1 MGKKSSPDKAKSEK
15 SSARM
20 GRAVARTRAG
30 VAKRPVPDLVPVAER
45 VAAGKALRER
55 VPRGSHA
62 GWTPA
67 PDRPD
72 PVALLE
78 EQTAGRV
85 PELVPIRYGRML
97 TSPFAFLRGSAA
109 VMAADLARTPRTGIE
124 VQACGDAHLANFG
137 VFATPER
144 NIVFDIND
152 FDETLPGPWEWDL
165 KRLAASFVV
174 AGRHRGLDAAT
185 NRTAVLAM
193 LWIYGMRMR
202 ELAAMRTLDVWYSR
216 LDADQLLKALKGTQ
230 RKAVEKGLAKA
241 RLRDS
246 IQAQAKL
253 TEVVDGRRQI
263 IDAPPLI
270 RRVDL
275 DGEGEFVRQTLEDY
289 ARSMQPDRHTLL
301 SRYRFV
307 DAAQKVVGVGSVGT
321 LCLIV
326 LMEGRADDD
335 PLFLQLKQAT
345 ASVLERHLRKSRWRN
360 HGQRVVDGQRLTQ
373 AASDIFLGWTRGR
386 GSEHRHFYWR
396 QLRDVKGSADL
407 ETIQPAGLVL
417 YGEAC
422 GAALA
427 RAHARSGDAAMITG
441 YIGTGGSFA
450 NAIADFAERY
460 ADQTERDHAALAAAV
475 KEGRLEA
482 LENV

>member
-1 MGKKSSPDKAKSEK
+1 LRPSP
-15 SSARM
+15 SASPP
-20 GRAVARTRAG
+20 GRRSATGFLAQPTPSGSR
-30 VAKRPVPDLVPVAER
+30 RPT
-45 VAAGKALRER
+45 G
-55 VPRGSHA
+55 
-62 GWTPA
+62 
-67 PDRPD
+67 PD
-72 PVALLE
+72 PIALLE
-78 EQTAGRV
+78 EQSAGRL
-85 PELVPIRYGRML
+85 PNLVPIRYGRML
-97 TSPFAFLRGSAA
+97 TSPFAFLRGSAV
-109 VMAADLARTPRTGIE
+109 VMAADLAHTPRSGIE

-137 VFATPER
+137 VFATPKR

-174 AGRHRGLDAAT
+174 SGRHRGFDAAT
-185 NRTAVLAM
+185 TRTAVLAM
-193 LWIYGMRMR
+193 LWMYGIRMR
-202 ELAAMRTLDVWYSR
+202 ELAAMHTLDVWYSR
-216 LDADQLLKALKGTQ
+216 LDAEQLLNALKGT
-230 RKAVEKGLAKA
+230 RRRAVEKGLAKA

-246 IQAQAKL
+246 LQAQAKL
-253 TEVVDGRRQI
+253 TEVVDGQRRI

-270 RRVDL
+270 QRVEL
-275 DGEGEFVRQTLEDY
+275 DGEGEFVRRTFEDY
-289 ARSMQPDRHTLL
+289 ARSLQAERHTLL

-307 DAAQKVVGVGSVGT
+307 DVAHKVVGVGSIGT
-321 LCLIV
+321 MCLIV

-335 PLFLQLKQAT
+335 PLFLQIKQAT
-345 ASVLERHLRKSRWRN
+345 SSVLERHLRKSRYRN

-386 GSEHRHFYWR
+386 GSEHRDFYWR

-460 ADQTERDHAALAAAV
+460 ADQSERDHAALAAAV
-475 KEGRLEA
+475 KSGRLEA

>member
-1 MGKKSSPDKAKSEK
+1 MGKNSNGDNGKSDK
-15 SSARM
+15 SSAGM
-20 GRAVARTRAG
+20 GRVVTRTRADA
-30 VAKRPVPDLVPVAER
+30 AKRPVPDLAPVAER
-45 VAAGKALRER
+45 VAAGRALRER
-55 VPRGSHA
+55 VPRSSHA

-67 PDRPD
+67 TDRPD
-72 PVALLE
+72 PVTLLE
-78 EQTAGRV
+78 EQSAGRV
-85 PELVPIRYGRML
+85 PELLPIRYRRML
-97 TSPFAFLRGSAA
+97 TSPFTFLRGSAV
-109 VMAADLARTPRTGIE
+109 VMAADLARTPYTGIQ

-144 NIVFDIND
+144 NVVFDIND

-174 AGRHRGLDAAT
+174 AGRHRGFDQAT

-193 LWIYGMRMR
+193 LWVYGTRMR
-202 ELAAMRTLDVWYSR
+202 ELAAMRTLEVWYSR
-216 LDADQLLKALKGTQ
+216 LDADQLLNALKGAQ
-230 RKAVEKGLAKA
+230 HKAVAKGLDKA

-253 TEVVDGRRQI
+253 TEVVDGRRRI

-270 RRVDL
+270 KRVDL
-275 DGEGEFVRQTLEDY
+275 DDEGEFVRNTLEDY

-307 DAAQKVVGVGSVGT
+307 DAAHKVVGVGSVGT

-326 LMEGRADDD
+326 LLEGRADDD

-345 ASVLERHLRKSRWRN
+345 TSVLERHLHRSRWRN
-360 HGQRVVDGQRLTQ
+360 HGQRVVEGQRMTQ

-386 GSEHRHFYWR
+386 GGEHRHFYWR

-450 NAIADFAERY
+450 DAIADFAERY

-475 KEGRLEA
+475 KKGRLEA
-482 LENV
+482 VEDV